1 MKHAITAT
9 LCALIATAACES
21 SPAATPEGNSAASS
35 CPTPP
40 TATIHSQGY
49 LGAGPVYLG
58 ALATRAAGA
67 GDLNKIPWA
76 VAASY
81 ASVVTITGKRSDDKA
96 IVNFGLRS
104 PEPNIPVSFQR
115 PDQEGLML
123 VYQPRL
129 VVGVLHGSAIREGAL
144 FWSFPTTGCYLIA
157 ASGTEL
163 QERIYLRIGV
173 S

>member
-1 MKHAITAT
+1 M
-9 LCALIATAACES
+9 
-21 SPAATPEGNSAASS
+21 
-35 CPTPP
+35 
-40 TATIHSQGY
+40 Y
-49 LGAGPVYLG
+49 VG
-58 ALATRAAGA
+58 ALATAAAGA

-81 ASVVTITGKRSDDKA
+81 ASTVTITGKRSDGKA
-96 IVNFGLRS
+96 IVNFGFRS
-104 PEPNIPVSFQR
+104 PEPNVPVSFQR

-123 VYQPRL
+123 VYQPQL
-129 VVGVLHGSAIREGAL
+129 VVEMLPGSAIREGAL

-157 ASGTEL
+157 ANGTKL